1 LQNVYRAKAQHDI
14 EAVMTRVERLL
25 LNINKPYDFINEQQ
39 VKLFCKNAYFLKV
52 IKYRSLAQEYD
63 PQTSNI
69 ENLMG
74 YFDDI
79 VDFILLIYIFNLKK
93 YPF

>member
-1 LQNVYRAKAQHDI
+1 MKSDSERFVSLQNVYRAKAQHDI

-25 LNINKPYDFINEQQ
+25 SASNINKPYDFINEQQ

-52 IKYRSLAQEYD
+52 IKYRSFAQEYD

-74 YFDDI
+74 KYL
-79 VDFILLIYIFNLKK
+79 FIYQSLY
-93 YPF
+93 